1 VREFYG
7 GDEMALHLLLEDMAA
22 SNVDRIVVDVRGNP
36 GGSRCHAIQLVYLL
50 TNFSG
55 TSQCVPW
62 KDCTTNSK
70 QALYQFR
77 QSPLQNATIMSSFTA
92 GGSVFQSDYADL
104 NANWFTDASWFQNG
118 QDVDFDSSKWSS
130 KVMIPCDPSDSILD
144 FTLTECSD
152 PGSYFRNNS
161 RTVERAHAKS
171 ALPVQTQAQAAS
183 RAAHE
188 MKMKSKQNGAKRS
201 RDVRAHKM
209 RERSRESVPGFDEAR
224 RSMKDRSCAAKKY
237 RREVALQE
245 RKERMEAARKKS
257 MKHHGIADVDD
268 ILASSLKAM
277 FERDYVS
284 AQIKEPAASASA
296 QESVNAGASASQSSS
311 AGPGFGGPQSS
322 TSDVQWW
329 ELQYNMRTRQRQVFD
344 WRHLSILSDGRC
356 IGACSLFTM
365 MLQQVGLASTFL
377 IGPTQIAS
385 HSPSGVSQRL
395 SRQYC
400 QWYNGALGFPG
411 NLDYNVTSSNPS
423 YPGTTVSLSDLYL
436 PLVGQDTY
444 IVVAEPFLS
453 RRSSN
458 RFLLPVPAEQQTIP
472 ASLIA
477 QTPAPNSNNQFGAF
491 PINDSPVK
499 YDLTRRI
506 VPGVLQFALGPVPQM
521 ANVLFQYVT
530 MWNNITAN
538 DISTQCEVD
547 PVSLFP

>member
-1 VREFYG
+1 
-7 GDEMALHLLLEDMAA
+7 
-22 SNVDRIVVDVRGNP
+22 
-36 GGSRCHAIQLVYLL
+36 
-50 TNFSG
+50 
-55 TSQCVPW
+55 
-62 KDCTTNSK
+62 
-70 QALYQFR
+70 
-77 QSPLQNATIMSSFTA
+77 
-92 GGSVFQSDYADL
+92 
-104 NANWFTDASWFQNG
+104 
-118 QDVDFDSSKWSS
+118 
-130 KVMIPCDPSDSILD
+130 
-144 FTLTECSD
+144 
-152 PGSYFRNNS
+152 
-161 RTVERAHAKS
+161 
-171 ALPVQTQAQAAS
+171 
-183 RAAHE
+183 
-188 MKMKSKQNGAKRS
+188 
-201 RDVRAHKM
+201 
-209 RERSRESVPGFDEAR
+209 
-224 RSMKDRSCAAKKY
+224 
-237 RREVALQE
+237 
-245 RKERMEAARKKS
+245 
-257 MKHHGIADVDD
+257 
-268 ILASSLKAM
+268 
-277 FERDYVS
+277 
-284 AQIKEPAASASA
+284 
-296 QESVNAGASASQSSS
+296 
-311 AGPGFGGPQSS
+311 
-322 TSDVQWW
+322 
-329 ELQYNMRTRQRQVFD
+329 MRTRQRQVFD

-365 MLQQVGLASTFL
+365 MLQQNLLASTFL

-477 QTPAPNSNNQFGAF
+477 QTPAPNSNKQFGAF

-547 PVSLFP
+547 PVSLCPACVPLTICILHVCDVFAAGGWHHRTEQH